1 MRPTHFKRVP
11 LDVTTVTDREEIA
24 RAFGIITAWETTVQT
39 LKVREAKA
47 TDRRKKQALRL
58 QLLNAENQLR
68 LARAHR
74 NPNWS

>member
-68 LARAHR
+68 LAREATQ
-74 NPNWS
+74 